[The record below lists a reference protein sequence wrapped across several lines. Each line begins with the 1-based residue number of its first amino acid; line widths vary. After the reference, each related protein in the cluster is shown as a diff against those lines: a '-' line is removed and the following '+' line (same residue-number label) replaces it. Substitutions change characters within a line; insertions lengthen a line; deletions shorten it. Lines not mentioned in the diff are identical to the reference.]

1 MAFQAV
7 NISESIMNLENKSPE
22 LIVIQIQK
30 LTDRLQQIR
39 IEESSTIDFTREM
52 RLQMAVLRRQSAR
65 VKYQTLVRSA

>member
-1 MAFQAV
+1 
-7 NISESIMNLENKSPE
+7 MNLENKSPE